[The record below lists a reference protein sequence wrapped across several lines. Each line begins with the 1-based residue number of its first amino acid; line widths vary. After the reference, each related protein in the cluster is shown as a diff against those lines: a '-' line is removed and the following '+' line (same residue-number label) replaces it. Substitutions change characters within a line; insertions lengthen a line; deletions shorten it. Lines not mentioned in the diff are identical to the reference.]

1 MTMTVKDVE
10 KALKDLD
17 DLQALGEGP
26 LSYLNSVAQ
35 HLKESNNPSP
45 STVERGMAVREILRS
60 AFERMRAQGTR
71 TDSAYEWRLYNVLY
85 YRYFKYHLRIA
96 QIKARLGVEERQFFR
111 YREDALEALFNIL
124 SEQEALTKEEGTTEK

>member
-1 MTMTVKDVE
+1 M
-10 KALKDLD
+10 
-17 DLQALGEGP
+17 
-26 LSYLNSVAQ
+26 
-35 HLKESNNPSP
+35 
-45 STVERGMAVREILRS
+45 REVLRS

-124 SEQEALTKEEGTTEK
+124 SEQEALTKEESTTEK